1 MSIFYDPTGCDD
13 GPAIVRELEGGDTHP
28 IAVPLNDC
36 TRIELRLMAAAPQM
50 LAALDAALESLDAI
64 DVPQEWDCRS
74 VIRAAISNAT
84 GGVRSQKLR

>member
-1 MSIFYDPTGCDD
+1 MSLFYDSTGYDD

-28 IAVPLNDC
+28 IAIPLNDC
-36 TRIELRLMAAAPQM
+36 TRPELRLMAAAPEM
-50 LAALDAALESLDAI
+50 LNALDAALESLDAI

-84 GGVRSQKLR
+84 GGVRVARPR

>member
-1 MSIFYDPTGCDD
+1 MSMFYDPSGCND

-36 TRIELRLMAAAPQM
+36 TRVELRLMAAAPEM
-50 LAALDAALESLDAI
+50 LSALDAALESLNAI
-64 DVPQEWDCRS
+64 NVPQEWDCRS

-84 GGVRSQKLR
+84 GGVRSRKLR

>member
-1 MSIFYDPTGCDD
+1 MSIFYDPTGCDG

-28 IAVPLNDC
+28 IAIPLNDC
-36 TRIELRLMAAAPQM
+36 TRPELRLMAAAPEM
-50 LAALDAALESLDAI
+50 LNALDAALESLDAI

-84 GGVRSQKLR
+84 GGVRVARPR